1 MYLSGKDMNLKSK
14 KVLITGSD
22 GFIWSHLMGQL
33 LNEGCEKILGAST
46 SKVYGTVQYV
56 PINEK
61 HPRQGPSP

>member
-1 MYLSGKDMNLKSK
+1 
-14 KVLITGSD
+14 
-22 GFIWSHLMGQL
+22 MGQL